1 MKVNLQIT
9 HNGNKKEHELV
20 LGQIVAIGRS
30 SKCEFQLDDQKI
42 SGRHCR
48 FYLKTDRLEVT
59 DLDSKNGTYLNGIR
73 IETSEVF
80 VGDEIKIGDTLI
92 TLKEESFD
100 KEALELLT
108 FPGPFKDR
116 MSYELKIDF
125 TGARIQNQQANKR
138 LSVTPKVNIDASH
151 AREIDLRKKAR
162 SKVKVSKQEIRSRH
176 KISAFFASAFD
187 ALIMFFIMSLP
198 LLLLNKFV
206 PGTMTKNQK
215 MISIIILEIACVG
228 IYFMSNFKISKF
240 TIGERLSGIQEK
252 YNKQ

>member
-1 MKVNLQIT
+1 MKVNLLIN
-9 HNGNKKEHELV
+9 HNGKTTEHEMT

-30 SKCEFQLDDQKI
+30 SKCELQVDDQKI

-48 FYLKTDRLEVT
+48 FYLKSDRLEVT

-80 VGDEIKIGDTLI
+80 AGDEIKIGETVI
-92 TLKEESFD
+92 TLQDSSFD
-100 KEALELLT
+100 KEALDLLT

-138 LSVTPKVNIDASH
+138 LSVIPKVNIEASH
-151 AREIDLRKKAR
+151 AREIDLRKKVK
-162 SKVKVSKQEIRSRH
+162 SKVKVTKQEIRSRH
-176 KISAFFASAFD
+176 KISSFMATLFD
-187 ALIMFFIMSLP
+187 ALMMFIIMSFP

-206 PGTMTKNQK
+206 PGTMSKNQK
-215 MISIIILEIACVG
+215 MISIILLEIACVG
-228 IYFMSNFKISKF
+228 VYFMSNFKISKF
-240 TIGERLSGIQEK
+240 TIGEKLSGIQEK
-252 YNKQ
+252 YQKQ